1 MSTPSAAIDPQNELV
16 AASRERA
23 VSSLSSRERL
33 THGLTAALFVV
44 VAAGLAAVDLRQ
56 SESAWLLALLFVTA
70 VALASRVELEVGSGF
85 ASPEELVLIP
95 MLFALPAGW
104 VPAIVAIGLV
114 LGQLPSYLR
123 GRVPTQRIIVS
134 IGNASSTLA
143 PALVFLLLY
152 DPSAGPGEWAA
163 LTAVAV
169 CAQFVGDGAI
179 SIARE
184 YFALGVEPRTL
195 LRPLGWI
202 FFVDACLASVGFA
215 ASLAGSQWTAAYLL
229 PLPLLLLTRL
239 FAHERSDRVS
249 HALELSAA
257 YRGTAF
263 MLGDV
268 VEADDAYTGSH
279 SRSVVDLAV
288 VVADRLELDARSRH
302 LTELTALLHD
312 VGKIRIPKSII
323 NKKGPLTDEEWILI
337 KTHTIHGEQLLSR
350 VGGLLTEV
358 GHIVRS
364 CHERYDGRGYPDGL
378 AGEAI
383 PMVARIVFCCDA
395 FNAMT
400 TTRSYSSA
408 MSIDEARR
416 ELIQNRG
423 TQFDPNV
430 VDAILAVVAA
440 A

>member
-1 MSTPSAAIDPQNELV
+1 MSSRSAAIDPQTELV

-23 VSSLSSRERL
+23 VSGLSPRERL
-33 THGLTAALFVV
+33 THGLTAILFVV
-44 VAAGLAAVDLRQ
+44 VAAGLAAGDLPQ
-56 SESAWLLALLFVTA
+56 SETAWLLTLLFVVS
-70 VALASRVELEVGSGF
+70 VALASRIELEVGSGF

-104 VPAIVAIGLV
+104 VPAVVALGLV
-114 LGQLPSYLR
+114 SGQLPSYLR
-123 GRVPTQRIIVS
+123 GKVPTQRIIVS
-134 IGNASSTLA
+134 IGNASSTLS
-143 PALVFLLLY
+143 PALVFLLFY
-152 DPSAGPGEWAA
+152 DPNASPGEWAA
-163 LTAVAV
+163 LTAVAL

-184 YFALGVEPRTL
+184 YFALSVEPRTL

-202 FFVDACLASVGFA
+202 FFVDACLAPIGFA
-215 ASLAGSQWTAAYLL
+215 ASLAGSEWTPAYLL

-249 HALELSAA
+249 HTLELSAA

-263 MLGDV
+263 LLGDV
-268 VEADDAYTGSH
+268 VEADDAYTGAH

-288 VVADRLELDARSRH
+288 AVADRLELDARSRH

-312 VGKIRIPKSII
+312 VGKIKIPKSII

-337 KTHTIHGEQLLSR
+337 KAHTIHGERLLSQ

-378 AGEAI
+378 AGDAI
-383 PMVARIVFCCDA
+383 PIVARIVFCCDA

-400 TTRSYSSA
+400 TTRSYRAA
-408 MSIDEARR
+408 MSTDEARSQ
-416 ELIQNRG
+416 LIQNRG
-423 TQFDPNV
+423 TQFDPNA
-430 VDAILAVVAA
+430 VDAILAVVAV
-440 A
+440 